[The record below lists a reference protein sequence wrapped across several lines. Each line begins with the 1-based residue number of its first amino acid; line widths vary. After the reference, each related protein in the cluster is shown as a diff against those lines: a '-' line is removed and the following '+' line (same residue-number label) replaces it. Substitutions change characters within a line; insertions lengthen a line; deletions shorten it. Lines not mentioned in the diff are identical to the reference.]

1 MVSAS
6 GTIVFVFSV
15 FAAFGPFTMS
25 YFLNIFDSIGFLLY
39 LSLVHLVI
47 AVTVFVMMLIHKD
60 VDESEQSEFQV
71 MAQRPSMVAMEVIA
85 EEAIES
91 QADSES

>member
-15 FAAFGPFTMS
+15 FAALGPLTMS
-25 YFLNIFDSIGFLLY
+25 YFLKLFDSFGFLLY

-47 AVTVFVMMLIHKD
+47 AVIVFVMMFINKD
-60 VDESEQSEFQV
+60 VDESDQSDFQV
-71 MAQRPSMVAMEVIA
+71 MAQRPSLVAMEVIA

-91 QADSES
+91 QAESDS

>member
-1 MVSAS
+1 
-6 GTIVFVFSV
+6 
-15 FAAFGPFTMS
+15 MS
-25 YFLNIFDSIGFLLY
+25 YFLNLFDSLGFLLY

-47 AVTVFVMMLIHKD
+47 AVTVFVMMFINKD
-60 VDESEQSEFQV
+60 VDESDQSDFQV

-91 QADSES
+91 QSDS

>member
-6 GTIVFVFSV
+6 GTIVFVFSI
-15 FAAFGPFTMS
+15 FAALGPFTMS
-25 YFLNIFDSIGFLLY
+25 YFLKLFDSFGFLIY

-47 AVTVFVMMLIHKD
+47 AVIVFVMMFINED
-60 VDESEQSEFQV
+60 VDESDQSNFQV
-71 MAQRPSMVAMEVIA
+71 MAQRPSLVAMEVIA

-91 QADSES
+91 QAESDS

>member
-1 MVSAS
+1 
-6 GTIVFVFSV
+6 
-15 FAAFGPFTMS
+15 MS
-25 YFLNIFDSIGFLLY
+25 YFLNLFDSIGFLLY

-47 AVTVFVMMLIHKD
+47 GVTVFVMMFINED
-60 VDESEQSEFQV
+60 VDESDQSDFQV

-91 QADSES
+91 QSDSES